1 MLETIYLIYNNARE
15 ARGTTEWRHFREFLS
30 FRRKMSYLDFLHPKN
45 RQTTW
50 FFAVFQPFLRFFL
63 NKWAKK
69 CKKCLVEMKMSV
81 YLHRRKR
88 GLASECSRILG
99 IFDEKILTT
108 RCVGANAEEAFAAA
122 LFL

>member
-1 MLETIYLIYNNARE
+1 
-15 ARGTTEWRHFREFLS
+15 
-30 FRRKMSYLDFLHPKN
+30 
-45 RQTTW
+45 
-50 FFAVFQPFLRFFL
+50 
-63 NKWAKK
+63 
-69 CKKCLVEMKMSV
+69 MKMSV

-122 LFL
+122 LFLLTMKQISRERSVALNNETK

>member
-1 MLETIYLIYNNARE
+1 
-15 ARGTTEWRHFREFLS
+15 
-30 FRRKMSYLDFLHPKN
+30 
-45 RQTTW
+45 
-50 FFAVFQPFLRFFL
+50 
-63 NKWAKK
+63 
-69 CKKCLVEMKMSV
+69 MKMSV

-122 LFL
+122 LFYER